1 MVPAGA
7 GGGLDS
13 AQVAAVLTPLFTAM
27 KQPPPLA
34 EVYALVADTW
44 AASAA
49 PPLAVPATACRVL
62 SLLAAEERGCVRT
75 VALMAALTQG
85 RNFLLRGVPRDV
97 EKAREDA
104 LGEEHESDFFLL
116 MRAWSYADQA
126 GYSVEACRRLGIHA
140 QGARAVGPL
149 FEQFLEIARKEGL
162 DVGEAR
168 GDDVAV
174 LPADGRHLVF
184 PDIDTA
190 EGFYVKGAKFTVREL
205 LDDEELATRFAGGA
219 MVISRLCPV
228 DYHRFHFPVAGT
240 PRESRLVQG
249 WLYSVSPIALRRR
262 IRYLVENKREVTVVE
277 GSPCGPVAM
286 IEVGATNVGSIRQS
300 FVPGRAVAKGEEKG
314 LFAFGGS
321 CVITLFP
328 RGSIRFD
335 DDLVAQSREQRET
348 YARMGERLGVLAARS
363 S

>member
-1 MVPAGA
+1 M
-7 GGGLDS
+7 
-13 AQVAAVLTPLFTAM
+13 
-27 KQPPPLA
+27 
-34 EVYALVADTW
+34 
-44 AASAA
+44 SAA
-49 PPLAVPATACRVL
+49 PIEFFNRRTGRVETEQVFGEGWLRFAYENPVGRLSVWLIARRAVFSKWFGRRMSKPESALRV
-62 SLLAAEERGCVRT
+62 VPFI
-75 VALMAALTQG
+75 TQY
-85 RNFLLRGVPRDV
+85 NLDV
-97 EKAREDA
+97 DEFAKSPFDYKTFN
-104 LGEEHESDFFLL
+104 DFFY
-116 MRAWSYADQA
+116 RA
-126 GYSVEACRRLGIHA
+126 LKP
-140 QGARAVGPL
+140 GARP
-149 FEQFLEIARKEGL
+149 IAG
-162 DVGEAR
+162 

-205 LDDEELATRFAGGA
+205 LDDEELASRFAGGA

-228 DYHRFHFPVAGT
+228 DYHRFHFPVAGA

-262 IRYLVENKREVTVVE
+262 IRYLVENKREVTVVD
-277 GSPCGPVAM
+277 GSPFGPVAM

-300 FVPGRAVAKGEEKG
+300 FVPGRPVAKGDEKG

-321 CVITLFP
+321 CVITLFT

-348 YARMGERLGVLAARS
+348 YARMGERLGVRVAG
-363 S
+363 